1 MPRMSLAKLSTVALK
16 KELQR
21 RLEALPE
28 LIAQR
33 DELNRRITEIEGV
46 AVAEQA
52 PRPTAAPKPGRKGP
66 RAKRAKNAMSLPEAL
81 VQVIGGKKNVSIS
94 EAVAGV
100 LATGYSSTSKDFPN
114 IIKKTLANDK
124 RFQRVARGVYRVKD

>member
-33 DELNRRITEIEGV
+33 DDLNRRIAQLEALGAVEKAPEPTSVPAPKKRGRRAKHAKSPMGLASTLAEAIKAKESV
-46 AVAEQA
+46 SVAE
-52 PRPTAAPKPGRKGP
+52 AA
-66 RAKRAKNAMSLPEAL
+66 EA
-81 VQVIGGKKNVSIS
+81 
-94 EAVAGV
+94 A
-100 LATGYSSTSKDFPN
+100 LASGYKSKSKDFPN
-114 IIKKTLANDK
+114 LVNMTLASDK
-124 RFQRVARGVYRVKD
+124 RFERVARGVYRVKG